1 MATQGPFRTLEE
13 LGASLA
19 SAGVSAADQRTL
31 LNMALPA
38 MAFQTKAADDK
49 DIAIGASKIGGAP
62 DLSPGFEW
70 PVRGPTVM
78 GDASLEGIR
87 LVNEQ
92 MKARTFA
99 EGYFTEE
106 QYVAGIAQTQSE
118 LDAKSKVY
126 HGQAPLAFVMQ
137 LDLESLATVGTVDPG
152 WPREGRLLVFYDMIV
167 RPWFARD
174 DQKRP
179 LFQVIHDMTPKPAL
193 ERRAAPDLGYPLVAF
208 SEGDARATPLLR
220 NHMPAARI
228 VPVFTY
234 TLPDNKTQPMFSRS
248 YELGRDVPQT
258 KWNEDTPAH
267 VGASN
272 RLGGWPELIQND
284 MRIELAA
291 RDLNEVIPTSSV
303 AAYSAAVERLAPE
316 AAKWTLLLQIG
327 DYDNDVWDLNGLYY
341 IWIKREH
348 LKVPDF
354 SKAEMIYQTD

>member
-13 LGASLA
+13 LGASLV
-19 SAGVSAADQRTL
+19 SAGVSAADQRML

-38 MAFQTKAADDK
+38 TALQSKAENDM
-49 DIAIGASKIGGAP
+49 DIPIGASKFGGAP
-62 DLSPGFEW
+62 DLPPGFEW
-70 PVRGPTVM
+70 PVRAPTAM

-118 LDAKSKVY
+118 LAAKTIVY
-126 HGQAPLAFVMQ
+126 HGQAPLTFVMQ
-137 LDLESLATVGTVDPG
+137 LNLESLATVGTIDPDL
-152 WPREGRLLVFYDMIV
+152 PREGRLLVFYDMIV

-174 DQKRP
+174 KDNRP
-179 LFQVIHDMTPKPAL
+179 LFQIVHDTTPKSAL
-193 ERRAAPDLGYPLVAF
+193 ERRTAPDLGYPLVEF
-208 SEGDARATPLLR
+208 SKDDQRDVPFLR

-228 VPVFTY
+228 VPVFTF
-234 TLPDNKTQPMFSRS
+234 TLPDNNTQPLFSRS
-248 YELGRDVPQT
+248 YAAGKDVPQQ
-258 KWNEDTPAH
+258 KWNEHTPAH
-267 VGASN
+267 LGASN
-272 RLGGWPELIQND
+272 RLFGWPELIQND

-291 RDLNEVIPTSSV
+291 HDVNQDLPASSV
-303 AAYSAAVERLAPE
+303 ADYTAAVERLAPSAE
-316 AAKWTLLLQIG
+316 KWILLLQIG

-348 LKVPDF
+348 LKARDF